1 MSDERMR
8 GVPQEPNYMVCFLSQ
23 PVALVRL
30 GGFTQLLPPKAG
42 RRTGAGAGQN
52 ERQKEGAPSAEFTLN
67 LIQGS
72 G

>member
-1 MSDERMR
+1 
-8 GVPQEPNYMVCFLSQ
+8 MVCFLSQ